1 MGAAGV
7 TVRIADAWHESKWW
21 RVLHHPYELMSIR
34 IEYTNGFA
42 IRFDD
47 VRIEPLALPIP
58 SELLPS
64 DRIPIARLLPRATLA
79 LVEGTPE
86 PRSAKLLKSLRK

>member
-1 MGAAGV
+1 MIQ
-7 TVRIADAWHESKWW
+7 IADAWRESRWW
-21 RVLHHPYELMSIR
+21 RVLHHPYESMSIR
-34 IEYTNGFA
+34 VEYTNGFA

-47 VRIEPLALPIP
+47 VRIEPLVLPIP
-58 SELLPS
+58 SESLPS
-64 DRIPIARLLPRATLA
+64 DRIPIAKLLPRAAHA